1 MNFLAHAHLSGDNDD
16 LLFGNFIADAVK
28 GNGLIKF
35 PGDIQNGIR
44 IHRKIDSFT
53 DTHAIFKHTLDR
65 IRKHF
70 GKFTGIVVDIYYDHF
85 LAHNWHKFSEQDL
98 PGYTDHVYKILEDR
112 YDFLPERTRRMLPF
126 LTSQNWLLAYANFNG
141 LNSVFQGMDR
151 RTGLKSGMANAIPV
165 LMENYEGIKDDF
177 LSYYPLLEEYCK
189 IEIGLLVETTNDN
202 E

>member
-35 PGDIQNGIR
+35 PEDIQNGIR

-53 DTHAIFKHTLDR
+53 DTHEIFKQTLDR

-70 GKFTGIVVDIYYDHF
+70 GKFAGIVVDIYYDHF
-85 LAHNWHKFSEQDL
+85 LAHNWHKFSQQDL
-98 PGYTDHVYKILEDR
+98 PAYSDHVYKILEDR
-112 YDFLPERTRRMLPF
+112 YDFLPDRTRMMLPF

-151 RTGLKSGMANAIPV
+151 RTGLKSGMANAVPV

-177 LSYYPLLEEYCK
+177 FRYYPLLEEYCK
-189 IEIGLLVETTNDN
+189 TEIELLYKS
-202 E
+202 